1 MKKII
6 ILFVLFSFGTLLYAQ
21 NSKYY
26 CEIKGI
32 EKEISSGL
40 KIVFDFG
47 SQPTY
52 SMTGLKGK
60 QKLVDEKGKEIPFN
74 SMVDAG
80 NYLTQ
85 KGWTFLQAYS
95 SSYGGN
101 SIIHWI
107 FYKEAASLEK
117 AHEGIITKEDFDK
130 KHGNED

>member
-6 ILFVLFSFGTLLYAQ
+6 ILFVLFGFGTLLYAQ

-32 EKEISSGL
+32 EKELSLGL

-47 SQPTY
+47 SNPTY
-52 SMTGLKGK
+52 SLTGLRGK
-60 QKLVDEKGKEIPFN
+60 QQIVDEKGKEIPFN

-80 NYLTQ
+80 NYLAQ
-85 KGWTFLQAYS
+85 KGWIFLQAYS
-95 SSYGGN
+95 SFYGRN
-101 SIIHWI
+101 SVIHWI
-107 FYKEAASLEK
+107 FYKEATSPEK

-130 KHGNED
+130 K